1 MRSPRFLVVVTAC
14 VLFCFGLAGCST
26 IQSETDE
33 DAAAC
38 ADYAVPDALRK
49 KLDSRGLTSPAAR
62 ADAAQTWFNETNPP
76 DVNVVDRWVVRSREG
91 TRYRD
96 ALYRSRIHI

>member
-49 KLDSRGLTSPAAR
+49 KLD
-62 ADAAQTWFNETNPP
+62 
-76 DVNVVDRWVVRSREG
+76 
-91 TRYRD
+91 
-96 ALYRSRIHI
+96 

>member
-62 ADAAQTWFNETNPP
+62 ADAAQTWFNETRP
-76 DVNVVDRWVVRSREG
+76 VDILNWRLLGGAFASGDPVSCR
-91 TRYRD
+91 
-96 ALYRSRIHI
+96 LL